1 MEAGVEWW
9 SAGSE
14 GEGDYFLIPEVVE
27 KEWQVREDFSH
38 ARSEPGPRIA
48 RSISPGTKNVI
59 ADRAIRRRD
68 WFKNH

>member
-27 KEWQVREDFSH
+27 KEW
-38 ARSEPGPRIA
+38 
-48 RSISPGTKNVI
+48 
-59 ADRAIRRRD
+59 
-68 WFKNH
+68 